1 MAIRLAKHGL
11 LAQVAALACFLVCAP
26 WPFATSWLAR
36 YRAAAG
42 SAACGYVANFE
53 NTGVFVNAI
62 ILNSIANLDLD
73 TRKICEVKW
82 MRKSSNGEVDK
93 KDLGESNG

>member
-11 LAQVAALACFLVCAP
+11 LAQVAPLACFLVCAP

-53 NTGVFVNAI
+53 NTCVFVFAI
-62 ILNSIANLDLD
+62 IPNSIANLDLD
-73 TRKICEVKW
+73 ARKICE
-82 MRKSSNGEVDK
+82 GEMDEKV
-93 KDLGESNG
+93 LEW